1 MMKVL
6 VTGGTGFIGSY
17 LVEEL
22 LRNGYEV
29 RILSRKSTTRW
40 KNEVEIF
47 RGDITKPETLDKAFK
62 GIDAVFHNAA
72 YAIDFGKKEI
82 IYDVNVNGTK
92 NVAEACIRNDIDRI
106 VYTSSAGVYGFP
118 KTDTVITEDFP
129 KKPMNAYQKSKL
141 LGEKILGEYE
151 EIKTSIIRPPLVFG
165 AGGQTT
171 KILLDMLTSKSM
183 VLVGDGNN
191 TISIVHPVDVARCLR
206 LALERDDRGET
217 FNVVS
222 FTVKIREFIE
232 KLAERLEIEKP
243 EKRVPF
249 WIAYTLATLHEFISS
264 NPKITR
270 FRVRALAS
278 NRIISC
284 EKARRVLGYKP
295 TFDLEKTVEDMIRWY
310 NQSGKNSLE

>member
-22 LRNGYEV
+22 LKDGYEV

-40 KNEVEIF
+40 KNKVEIF
-47 RGDITKPETLDKAFK
+47 RGDITKPEILDKAFK

-72 YAIDFGKKEI
+72 YAMDSGKKEI

-92 NVAEACIRNDIDRI
+92 NVAEACIRNDIHRI

-118 KTDTVITEDFP
+118 KTNKTITEDFP

-141 LGEKILGEYE
+141 LGEKILKECE
-151 EIKTSIIRPPLVFG
+151 DIRTSIVRPPLVFG

-183 VLVGDGNN
+183 VLIGDGNN
-191 TISIVHPVDVARCLR
+191 IISIVHPADVARCLR
-206 LALERDDRGET
+206 LALERDNRGEI

-249 WIAYTLATLHEFISS
+249 WIAYIIATLHEFISS

-270 FRVRALAS
+270 FRVKTLAS

-295 TFDLEKTVEDMIRWY
+295 TFDLEKTIEDMIRWY
-310 NQSGKNSLE
+310 NQSKKK